1 MRAVSGKTVGIIA
14 GHMGYDS
21 GAVCE
26 DGLQETQITQAVA
39 RLLAE
44 RLTLNATLG
53 DLSAHYYKSQAIS
66 LNMQESSGLLKAM
79 AEAGFTLEDLT

>member
-1 MRAVSGKTVGIIA
+1 MVTKLTKEQHQKAV
-14 GHMGYDS
+14 H
-21 GAVCE
+21 
-26 DGLQETQITQAVA
+26 
-39 RLLAE
+39 LLAE

-79 AEAGFTLEDLT
+79 AEAGFTPEDLK